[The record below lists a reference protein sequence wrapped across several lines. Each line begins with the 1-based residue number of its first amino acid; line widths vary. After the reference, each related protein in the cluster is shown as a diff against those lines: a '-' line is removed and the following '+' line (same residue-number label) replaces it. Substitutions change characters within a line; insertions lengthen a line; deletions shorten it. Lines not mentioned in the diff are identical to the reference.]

1 MQAFKL
7 FRKYDLI
14 IITTTA
20 LLVAIGLLVLYSSG
34 IKPSQVNLQLDT
46 SRQFLYVAVGLVL
59 LGLFAR
65 MDYRILRNYALP
77 LYFITL
83 GMLLVVNFFGAQRLG
98 ATRWITIGFFQF
110 QPSELAKL
118 VLIIVLAKFFA
129 MNYEKTRQLRYIFIS
144 FLYVLPLLALLLL
157 QPDLATASVLGAIW
171 LVMTIATRVRKQW
184 LVLGA
189 VLAIIAVPLSLPFL
203 HGYQRQRI
211 ETFLNPT
218 ANPTTTGYNV
228 NQAIIAVG
236 SGGWFGQGLG
246 AGSQSQGNFLPSQH
260 TDFIFAVLAEKL
272 GFVGGVLVILLFAV
286 LLTRSVMVVRKSRDR
301 FGSFL
306 VIGVIA
312 MLLFHLFINIG
323 MNLGLVPVAGI
334 PLPFISAGG
343 SSMMVSLI
351 GIGVIESVAIRRRK
365 AEINLD

>member
-1 MQAFKL
+1 MSIL
-7 FRKYDLI
+7 RVFRKYDWI
-14 IITTTA
+14 ILTA
-20 LLVAIGLLVLYSSG
+20 VLLLVTIGLLVLYSSG

-46 SRQFLYVAVGLVL
+46 SRQILYVMVGLVL
-59 LGLFAR
+59 LLCFAR
-65 MDYRILRNYALP
+65 MDYRVLRNYAMP
-77 LYFITL
+77 LFFLTL
-83 GMLLVVNFFGAQRLG
+83 GLLLMVKFFGAQRLG

-129 MNYEKTRQLRYIFIS
+129 QNYDKTRYLQYIFLSTLFVVPMLI
-144 FLYVLPLLALLLL
+144 LLLA
-157 QPDLATASVLGAIW
+157 QPDLATASVLMAIW
-171 LVMTIATRVRKQW
+171 LVMVLATRVKKYW
-184 LVLGA
+184 LLL
-189 VLAIIAVPLSLPFL
+189 LAGLVALSIPLSLPFL

-236 SGGWFGQGLG
+236 SGGWFGQGLT

-272 GFVGGVLVILLFAV
+272 GFVGGVLVIMLFVV
-286 LLTRSVMVVRKSRDR
+286 LLIRSTTVVKRSRDR

-306 VIGVIA
+306 IIGVVA

-343 SSMMVSLI
+343 SSMLVSLI
-351 GIGVIESVAIRRRK
+351 GIGIIESVVVRQRK
-365 AEINLD
+365 SELTDS